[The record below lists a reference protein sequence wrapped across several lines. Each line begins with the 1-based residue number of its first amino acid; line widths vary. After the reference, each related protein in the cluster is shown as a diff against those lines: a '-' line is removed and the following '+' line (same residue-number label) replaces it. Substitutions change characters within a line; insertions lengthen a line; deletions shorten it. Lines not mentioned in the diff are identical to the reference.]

1 MFTEMQE
8 ISWRDLNRAELFK
21 IHPAC
26 PPLIPTPWALES
38 AVSSRQL
45 PHNCPGT
52 SLSRDQKSLPALKPR
67 TRLFSHTVTPGNG
80 KQALCYWRSLQ
91 ALACDCTKVRQ
102 QPSLLLRAQVHLTW
116 EFLFPQSPGSPGPA
130 LAVGKQIEVTAS
142 GLPTGSLLA
151 TGVHGQQ
158 SISQLAIGCQKSS
171 FQAKTCISHLSR
183 DCTGRRTR
191 TWLPWRAQGCD
202 LPEQQSP
209 WIHPGPGET
218 RGPGHHGAGKVR
230 GGCGSH
236 GQVGPC
242 QPRWAQEQG
251 AGQQQPHVSAIS
263 LFI

>member
-26 PPLIPTPWALES
+26 PPLIPTPWVLES

-91 ALACDCTKVRQ
+91 ALACDGTKVRQ

-142 GLPTGSLLA
+142 GLPTGSLLGHRSPWA
-151 TGVHGQQ
+151 TKYLPAGHWL
-158 SISQLAIGCQKSS
+158 SKILISSQNLYFPSLQRLHW
-171 FQAKTCISHLSR
+171 QENT
-183 DCTGRRTR
+183 
-191 TWLPWRAQGCD
+191 D
-202 LPEQQSP
+202 LVALGSPGLQSP
-209 WIHPGPGET
+209 WIHPGPGGT